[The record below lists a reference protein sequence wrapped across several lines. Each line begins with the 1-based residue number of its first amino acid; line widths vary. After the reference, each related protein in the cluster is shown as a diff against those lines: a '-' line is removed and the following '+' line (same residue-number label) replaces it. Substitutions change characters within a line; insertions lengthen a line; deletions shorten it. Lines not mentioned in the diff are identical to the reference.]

1 MKTTKEKKA
10 SIIKDINKLIL
21 NSVSTTIIDY
31 SKVTSL
37 ELKKIRQDLFN
48 RNIKAKV
55 LKNNLIKKSL
65 IETDNNK
72 LLPYINGQILLIFSD
87 SEISEPLKIIKNYSS
102 KNDNL
107 KIRATYVYGKIFSNI
122 DIQKI
127 INLKSKEQEL
137 FNLIYG
143 LKTPII
149 RLAQMLNNLLKTK
162 KNGENDENK

>member
-10 SIIKDINKLIL
+10 SIIKDINNLIL

-37 ELKKIRQDLFN
+37 ELKKIRHDLFN
-48 RNIKAKV
+48 KNIKAKV
-55 LKNNLIKKSL
+55 LKNNLVKKSL

-72 LLPYINGQILLIFSD
+72 LLPYINGQILLLFSNN
-87 SEISEPLKIIKNYSS
+87 EISEPLKIIKTYSS

-127 INLKSKEQEL
+127 INLNSKEQEL

-143 LKTPII
+143 LKTPIV
-149 RLAQMLNNLLKTK
+149 RLAHILNNLLTMK
-162 KNGENDENK
+162 KNGENNENK

>member
-10 SIIKDINKLIL
+10 SIIKDINNLIL

-37 ELKKIRQDLFN
+37 ELKKIRRDLFN
-48 RNIKAKV
+48 KNIKAKV
-55 LKNNLIKKSL
+55 LKNNLVKKSL

-72 LLPYINGQILLIFSD
+72 LLPYINGQILLLFSNN
-87 SEISEPLKIIKNYSS
+87 EISEPLKIIKTYSS

-127 INLKSKEQEL
+127 INLNSKEQEL

-143 LKTPII
+143 LKTPIV
-149 RLAQMLNNLLKTK
+149 RLAHILNNLLTMK
-162 KNGENDENK
+162 KNGENNENK